1 MPLTSFPCPK
11 GWATASAPS
20 LTLSTIPPSPNSASL
35 SPRAPNSP
43 NSPIGVSSAWLAEEN
58 NLFVESL
65 SSLPKMP
72 RRPGA
77 KNDDPSMR
85 VSPDFEKI
93 RSEIAIH
100 RRLDYLARRRHA
112 AASFAAQ
119 SQRTMDALQRREE
132 DVREFERQRQ
142 TEFEAEKQRRE
153 TEFEAARQRQKEE
166 RQERLAM
173 WEEEKELY
181 LQTSQTREE
190 LWDRQIKEKQQRLL
204 EEASKR
210 DADRKAFL
218 QRKAEQDDAKDRYKW
233 RGIELREAERT
244 HKLNLKH
251 QAETEAAR
259 ARAAKSRA
267 VAEKVRQCL
276 EKSKADTTAEY
287 KRQIEERE
295 RQVSANLSAKHDR
308 HEASLRA
315 SAEVE
320 QLLAIRRENVHKSRE
335 NKDAKI
341 AQELVAKEKK
351 LQEKVCA
358 RHTHT
363 ARHA

>member
-1 MPLTSFPCPK
+1 MRRSVPRSRSTAGWTTWRADGTLTTLK
-11 GWATASAPS
+11 YASRARDITQHAAGVN
-20 LTLSTIPPSPNSASL
+20 LVQGNLNSAADVAAL
-35 SPRAPNSP
+35 KAR
-43 NSPIGVSSAWLAEEN
+43 VAE
-58 NLFVESL
+58 LQ
-65 SSLPKMP
+65 
-72 RRPGA
+72 
-77 KNDDPSMR
+77 
-85 VSPDFEKI
+85 
-93 RSEIAIH
+93 
-100 RRLDYLARRRHA
+100 AR
-112 AASFAAQ
+112 
-119 SQRTMDALQRREE
+119 LQRREE

-218 QRKAEQDDAKDRYKW
+218 QRKAEQDDAEDRYKW

-251 QAETEAAR
+251 QTETEAAR

-295 RQVSANLSAKHDR
+295 RQVCANLSAKHDR

-320 QLLAIRRENVHKSRE
+320 HLLAIRRENVHKSRE

-341 AQELVAKEKK
+341 AQELMAKEKK
-351 LQEKVCA
+351 LQGKVCA
-358 RHTHT
+358 RHTHR
-363 ARHA
+363 ARHAYSPPCIEPTMHRAHHA

>member
-142 TEFEAEKQRRE
+142 